1 MRKHTEEKLT
11 FQGMN
16 FVFDRYQEYSIKG
29 SNQENGA
36 QNLDKH
42 HDFCIIIT
50 TATKRSEPLILYLLQ
65 KATDL
70 VSAFMCKKIAD
81 LQVCNLLFITG
92 YLDSPIAV
100 HDGLMI

>member
-29 SNQENGA
+29 SNQKNGA

-50 TATKRSEPLILYLLQ
+50 ITTKRSEPLILYLLQ
-65 KATDL
+65 KVTDL

-81 LQVCNLLFITG
+81 LQFCNLLFITG